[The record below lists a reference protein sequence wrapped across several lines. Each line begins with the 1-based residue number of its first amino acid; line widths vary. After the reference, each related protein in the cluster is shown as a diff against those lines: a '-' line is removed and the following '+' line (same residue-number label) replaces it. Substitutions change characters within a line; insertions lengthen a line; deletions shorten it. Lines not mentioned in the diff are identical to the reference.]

1 MTDLVTVAS
10 DLPHFIN
17 SLVLCAEQAR
27 ASRLCFELTPKAF
40 SVSHDGLPFAE
51 VAPEMLPRTCVV
63 EGSKLQLSLADV
75 GAKAAHAAF
84 AKALNG
90 LRVEALLFLNALR
103 TIDLTIT
110 YPDSD
115 KTRRV
120 SLSATSSFLPN
131 GFGQLMALRASAS
144 AKKQAKTS
152 AYLRF
157 DDRESAANVG
167 LAFSIS
173 TQPGTLRFQE
183 AAGERLFTPFPVA
196 AWTPF
201 CFLIRGAYALTANG
215 KSVRKDAAINKAL
228 VARTSVLLQ
237 QALRTISTKLPE
249 EWCDT
254 KTRLSLVDI
263 LPGYTENALF
273 QQVGRDVE
281 RLYRTEALMPAAGG
295 SLIALD
301 QAWLLDKE
309 EDACRIAGLFK
320 KSLVKQLFH
329 EERGFILPY
338 GLSKR
343 ALTRLYGYGVKTMR
357 RADLAMALSRNP
369 TVIQD
374 ATDEWLKSLY
384 TVFSDYFSP
393 NSELYPSLCGLPVFR
408 SAKGFLQPAFSPV
421 SGGCWMP
428 RLSRP
433 SKRKNGAD
441 PATQLDA
448 ALYNANRDFFDNVLH
463 LPAAC

>member
-1 MTDLVTVAS
+1 
-10 DLPHFIN
+10 
-17 SLVLCAEQAR
+17 
-27 ASRLCFELTPKAF
+27 
-40 SVSHDGLPFAE
+40 
-51 VAPEMLPRTCVV
+51 
-63 EGSKLQLSLADV
+63 
-75 GAKAAHAAF
+75 
-84 AKALNG
+84 
-90 LRVEALLFLNALR
+90 
-103 TIDLTIT
+103 
-110 YPDSD
+110 
-115 KTRRV
+115 
-120 SLSATSSFLPN
+120 
-131 GFGQLMALRASAS
+131 
-144 AKKQAKTS
+144 
-152 AYLRF
+152 
-157 DDRESAANVG
+157 
-167 LAFSIS
+167 
-173 TQPGTLRFQE
+173 
-183 AAGERLFTPFPVA
+183 
-196 AWTPF
+196 
-201 CFLIRGAYALTANG
+201 
-215 KSVRKDAAINKAL
+215 
-228 VARTSVLLQ
+228 
-237 QALRTISTKLPE
+237 
-249 EWCDT
+249 
-254 KTRLSLVDI
+254 
-263 LPGYTENALF
+263 
-273 QQVGRDVE
+273 
-281 RLYRTEALMPAAGG
+281 MPAAGG

-301 QAWLLDKE
+301 RAWLLDKD

-343 ALTRLYGYGVKTMR
+343 ALNRLYGYSVKTMR
-357 RADLAMALSRNP
+357 RADLAMALFRNP

-463 LPAAC
+463 LPDAC